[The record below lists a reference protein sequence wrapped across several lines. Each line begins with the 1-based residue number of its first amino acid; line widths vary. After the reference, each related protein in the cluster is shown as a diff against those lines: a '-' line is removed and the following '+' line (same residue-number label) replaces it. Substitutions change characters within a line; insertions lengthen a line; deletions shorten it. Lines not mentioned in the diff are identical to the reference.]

1 MINSTHNKFSK
12 KAGHFNDSSQLFPEC
27 SVGCILNYVRRLKK
41 FSLQKPRGVVL
52 ISRSFT
58 KIKLEF
64 IQESSCAPARI
75 VSQVIV
81 SVPKFTHFKT

>member
-12 KAGHFNDSSQLFPEC
+12 KAGHFNDSSQLFREC
-27 SVGCILNYVRRLKK
+27 SVGCIFNYVRRLKK
-41 FSLQKPRGVVL
+41 FSLQKPSGVVL
-52 ISRSFT
+52 ILISLS

-64 IQESSCAPARI
+64 VQESSCVLH

-81 SVPKFTHFKT
+81 SVPKFIHFKT